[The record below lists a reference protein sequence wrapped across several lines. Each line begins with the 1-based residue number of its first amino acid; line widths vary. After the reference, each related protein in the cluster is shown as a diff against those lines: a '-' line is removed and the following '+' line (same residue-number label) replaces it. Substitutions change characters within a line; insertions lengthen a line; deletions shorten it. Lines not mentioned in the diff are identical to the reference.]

1 MSRRFITVLGG
12 DQITFTGEGFESD
25 DLGFLKEGDSEIS
38 VKIDGITCDI
48 DSQSDTEITCTSQHK
63 PFGTGLDES
72 VLQIY
77 IGNKGFVA
85 TKGKFLFY
93 VSKWSDDQTW
103 GGFAPGE
110 DDAVHVPKG
119 LNLLFDI
126 DASPLLQ
133 LVNVEGSLIFED
145 SIKPRTFDCF
155 IILNK
160 NGYIE
165 IGTEDEPYMGD
176 LTITMHGAPWSPKL
190 PIFGNK
196 VMAVL
201 DGKIEM
207 HGQPRSLPWHEL
219 GSTAN
224 VDDDFITLN
233 QLPEGVSSLDWQEGE
248 KIVIASTD
256 FDGRHAETRT
266 ITFVKGL

>member
-1 MSRRFITVLGG
+1 
-12 DQITFTGEGFESD
+12 
-25 DLGFLKEGDSEIS
+25 
-38 VKIDGITCDI
+38 
-48 DSQSDTEITCTSQHK
+48 
-63 PFGTGLDES
+63 
-72 VLQIY
+72 
-77 IGNKGFVA
+77 
-85 TKGKFLFY
+85 
-93 VSKWSDDQTW
+93 
-103 GGFAPGE
+103 
-110 DDAVHVPKG
+110 
-119 LNLLFDI
+119 
-126 DASPLLQ
+126 
-133 LVNVEGSLIFED
+133 
-145 SIKPRTFDCF
+145 
-155 IILNK
+155 
-160 NGYIE
+160 
-165 IGTEDEPYMGD
+165 MGD

-224 VDDDFITLN
+224 VNDDFITLN
-233 QLPEGVSSLDWQEGE
+233 QLPEGVTSLDWQEGE